1 MKYDENASAEL
12 VEVIGLAKRFL
23 EQEKK
28 RGIELIK
35 MRPETMKAVEAA
47 GKQAVTAPA
56 GQAVRDPEKLLD
68 EIRPSVESCTKCDLA
83 TTRTNTV
90 FGQGN
95 PHAKLVFIGEAPGAD
110 EDAQGLAFVGRAG
123 QLLTKIIESI
133 DLDRNDVFICK
144 ILKCRPPG
152 NRAPTSIEVECCIP
166 YLMKQLEAIKP
177 SIICALGNSAAQTL
191 LDTKS
196 PMNRMRG
203 RFHDFGDAIL
213 MPTYHP
219 AALLRNPQYK
229 RGVWEDVQM
238 IQKEYEKL

>member
-1 MKYDENASAEL
+1 MKYDENANAEL

-35 MRPETMKAVEAA
+35 MRPETMKAIETASR
-47 GKQAVTAPA
+47 QAVTAPA
-56 GQAVRDPEKLLD
+56 GQAVGDPEKLLD
-68 EIRPSVESCTKCDLA
+68 EIRPAVETCTKCDLA
-83 TTRTNTV
+83 NTRTNTV

-133 DLDRNDVFICK
+133 NLERSDVFICN

-166 YLMKQLEAIKP
+166 YLMKQIEAIKP

-191 LDTKS
+191 LNTKS

-203 RFHDFGDAIL
+203 RFHDFGNAIL

-219 AALLRNPQYK
+219 AALLRNPHYK

-238 IQKEYEKL
+238 IQKELKKL